1 MNKPDMGFLALTADL
16 LQYHR
21 ALSTRNYLIALP
33 SSLLIS
39 AALRRL
45 LDRILVRAYS
55 RLSDFGT

>member
-39 AALRRL
+39 AA
-45 LDRILVRAYS
+45 
-55 RLSDFGT
+55 